1 MQDKV
6 LNHIAVNAS
15 LVFQNTVRL
24 FPPGFPKTEEEP
36 FIDFDSLRELEEDL
50 FERIEQ
56 TQRRIEQLEHGEVL
70 IGNQVTYA
78 TEKDIYELRESLEL
92 LLATI
97 KLFNNEF
104 ELNIKPKLA
113 RGDAINTRSKLG
125 EVVEAAA
132 QQRTQFNDVTY
143 KIQLK
148 FIGQ

>member
-1 MQDKV
+1 
-6 LNHIAVNAS
+6 
-15 LVFQNTVRL
+15 
-24 FPPGFPKTEEEP
+24 
-36 FIDFDSLRELEEDL
+36 
-50 FERIEQ
+50 
-56 TQRRIEQLEHGEVL
+56 
-70 IGNQVTYA
+70 
-78 TEKDIYELRESLEL
+78 LRESLEL

-148 FIGQ
+148 FIG